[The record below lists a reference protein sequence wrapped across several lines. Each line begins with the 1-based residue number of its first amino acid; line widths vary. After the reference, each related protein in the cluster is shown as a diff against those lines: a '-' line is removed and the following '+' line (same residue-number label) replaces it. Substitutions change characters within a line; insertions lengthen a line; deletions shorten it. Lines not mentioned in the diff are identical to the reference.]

1 MNIMQAVIAF
11 SKALDMDNS
20 SDEIL
25 DVMKRSFE
33 LTMAS
38 SSMPRWWNW

>member
-25 DVMKRSFE
+25 DVMKNAVLNS
-33 LTMAS
+33 
-38 SSMPRWWNW
+38 